1 MAIDYNVKEDEPDL
15 RSEADCFPNI
25 DPGVEIL
32 GDRVLVQLRR
42 EKTSSKGG
50 ILLVDETRQTLRF
63 NETVAKVVSIG
74 PLAYKSPEDL
84 TPWIEGPWCQVGDLV
99 RTIKY
104 GGDRFVVQ
112 PDDDGAPVV
121 FITLQAREVI
131 SKIKS
136 FAFAQKMKAFVD

>member
-1 MAIDYNVKEDEPDL
+1 MFDLKGNEEPDL
-15 RSEADCFPNI
+15 RSEEECFPAI
-25 DPGVEIL
+25 DTGIDVA

-42 EKTSSKGG
+42 EKTTSKGG
-50 ILLVDETRQTLRF
+50 IILVDETRQTLRF
-63 NETVAKVVSIG
+63 NETVAKVIQIG

-84 TPWIEGPWCQVGDLV
+84 SPWPEGNWCNVGDLV

-112 PDDDGAPVV
+112 PDDEGSPVV

-131 SKIKS
+131 SRIKN
-136 FAFAQKMKAFVD
+136 FEYAQKMKAFVD

>member
-1 MAIDYNVKEDEPDL
+1 MAIDFSSKDEPDL
-15 RSEADCFPNI
+15 RTELECFPNV

-42 EKTSSKGG
+42 EKTLSKGG
-50 ILLVDETRQTLRF
+50 IFLVEETRQTLRF
-63 NETVAKVVSIG
+63 NETVAKVIGIG
-74 PLAYKSPEDL
+74 PLAYKSPDDL
-84 TPWIEGPWCQVGDLV
+84 TPWPEGPWCNVGDLV

-112 PDDDGAPVV
+112 PDDEGAPVI

-131 SKIKS
+131 SKIKT
-136 FAFAQKMKAFVD
+136 FEAAQKMKAFVD

>member
-1 MAIDYNVKEDEPDL
+1 MFDLKGKEEPDT
-15 RSEADCFPNI
+15 RSEEECFPHI
-25 DPGVEIL
+25 DTGIEVA

-42 EKTSSKGG
+42 EKSTSKGG
-50 ILLVDETRQTLRF
+50 IILVDETKQTLRF
-63 NETVAKVVSIG
+63 NETVAKVIQIG

-84 TPWIEGPWCQVGDLV
+84 TPWPEGNWCNVGDLV

-112 PDDDGAPVV
+112 PDDEGSPVV

-131 SKIKS
+131 SRIKN
-136 FAFAQKMKAFVD
+136 FEYAQKMKAFVD

>member
-1 MAIDYNVKEDEPDL
+1 MFDIRGNDEPDT
-15 RSEADCFPNI
+15 RTEEECFPHI
-25 DPGVEIL
+25 DTGIDVA

-42 EKTSSKGG
+42 EKSTSKGG
-50 ILLVDETRQTLRF
+50 IILVDETRQTLRF
-63 NETVAKVVSIG
+63 NETVAKVIQIG

-84 TPWIEGPWCQVGDLV
+84 TPWPEGNWCNVGDLV

-112 PDDDGAPVV
+112 PDDEGSPVV

-131 SKIKS
+131 SRIKN
-136 FAFAQKMKAFVD
+136 FEYAQKMKAFVD

>member
-1 MAIDYNVKEDEPDL
+1 MPVDFNKDDEPDL
-15 RSEADCFPNI
+15 RSEQECFPDV

-42 EKTSSKGG
+42 EKIASKGG
-50 ILLVDETRQTLRF
+50 ILLIDETRQTLRF
-63 NETVAKVVSIG
+63 NETVAKVRDIG
-74 PLAYKSPEDL
+74 PLAYKSPDNLE
-84 TPWIEGPWCQVGDLV
+84 PWPEGNWCNVGDLV

-136 FAFAQKMKAFVD
+136 FEYAQKMKAFVD

>member
-1 MAIDYNVKEDEPDL
+1 MPIDFNKQDEPDL
-15 RSEADCFPNI
+15 RSEQECFP
-25 DPGVEIL
+25 DVDSGVEIL

-42 EKTSSKGG
+42 EKTTSKGG
-50 ILLVDETRQTLRF
+50 IILVDETKQTLRF
-63 NETVAKVVSIG
+63 NETVAKVRGIG

-84 TPWIEGPWCQVGDLV
+84 TPWPEGPWCKEGDLV

-104 GGDRFVVQ
+104 GGDRYVVQ
-112 PDDDGAPVV
+112 PEDDGAPVV

-136 FAFAQKMKAFVD
+136 FEHAQKMKAFVD

>member
-1 MAIDYNVKEDEPDL
+1 VFDVKEQDEPDL
-15 RSEADCFPNI
+15 RSEQECFPDI
-25 DPGVEIL
+25 DHGVEIL

-42 EKTSSKGG
+42 EKVTSKGG
-50 ILLVDETRQTLRF
+50 IFLIDETRQTLRF
-63 NETVAKVVSIG
+63 NETVAKVRDIG
-74 PLAYKSPEDL
+74 PLAYKSPDDL
-84 TPWIEGPWCQVGDLV
+84 TPWPEGNWCNVGDLV

-112 PDDDGAPVV
+112 PQDDGAPVV

-136 FAFAQKMKAFVD
+136 FEYAQKMKAFVD

>member
-1 MAIDYNVKEDEPDL
+1 MIDFKAKDEPDL
-15 RSEADCFPNI
+15 RSEQECFPNV

-42 EKTSSKGG
+42 EKTTSKGG
-50 ILLVDETRQTLRF
+50 IILVDETKQTLRY
-63 NETVAKVVSIG
+63 NETVAKVISVG
-74 PLAYKSPEDL
+74 PLAYKSPDDL
-84 TPWIEGPWCQVGDLV
+84 TPWIEGPWCKAGDLV

-104 GGDRFVVQ
+104 GGDRFIVQ
-112 PDDDGAPVV
+112 PDDEGAPVV

-136 FAFAQKMKAFVD
+136 FEAAQKMRAFVD

>member
-1 MAIDYNVKEDEPDL
+1 MAIDFSKKDEPDL
-15 RSEADCFPNI
+15 RSEQECFPDV

-42 EKTSSKGG
+42 EKTTSKGG
-50 ILLVDETRQTLRF
+50 IILVDETKQTLRY
-63 NETVAKVVSIG
+63 NETVAKVRSIG
-74 PLAYKSPEDL
+74 PLAYKSPDDL
-84 TPWIEGPWCQVGDLV
+84 TPWPEGPWCHVNDLV

-121 FITLQAREVI
+121 FITLQAREII

-136 FAFAQKMKAFVD
+136 FEAAQKMKAFVD